1 VKEIAADIRATIW
14 ATLASNSC
22 QFLTLKFKK
31 ADGLLYLL
39 RLLNLLCLETV
50 VTAAALILNCPHNA
64 WCHTRPLGRLE
75 GPPAP
80 LRAMPSRNA
89 SRRKIREGQPGR
101 KLAESARQLTGM
113 ATHTGKGDVR
123 S

>member
-1 VKEIAADIRATIW
+1 MKEIAADIRATIW

-64 WCHTRPLGRLE
+64 WCHTRALGPSGRSTRASE
-75 GPPAP
+75 GDAQQ
-80 LRAMPSRNA
+80 
-89 SRRKIREGQPGR
+89 K
-101 KLAESARQLTGM
+101 RQQKKNPRGT
-113 ATHTGKGDVR
+113 TGKEAC
-123 S
+123 